1 MPAPTPTPSIYD
13 QHYRLRE
20 RVVQLEH
27 ELAVARREL
36 ADVRSRL
43 EDEQLENARLRADN
57 AFLSSPT
64 PF

>member
-36 ADVRSRL
+36 EDVRFRL
-43 EDEQLENARLRADN
+43 VAEQLENAQLRADN